1 MFVRSRRT
9 SLLAVLVSATAFVV
23 AACGGSDS
31 GSDTGGD
38 AKPTKQQE
46 ASATKQIDINEQPL
60 DKVKQGGTIRWAVD
74 QLSTQWNYNQI
85 NGPNSATAQVL
96 YGVMPYVFIADKTA
110 TTSPNPDYLTSA
122 KADNSSGKQVVTMEI
137 NPKAKWSDGTPITE
151 KDFETQWDAL
161 KDPTSKYQI
170 ASSTGYDRIE
180 SVKQGKD
187 EHEVIATFSKPFAD
201 WKSLWSPMY
210 PAKYQDTADHF
221 NKGYFNKIPVTA
233 GPFKVD
239 KIDKSAKTVTMTA
252 DPNWWGAKPKLDRI
266 ITRSLEGDA
275 GVNAFVNGEVDVNLL
290 PNDPAS
296 YKRAKSAKNGVIRV
310 AGGPDFRHFT
320 FNGTS
325 PNLSDVNVRQAIAMS
340 INRNAINKADLTGL
354 PWPARTMDN
363 HFLVN
368 TQAGYKAN
376 AGTVGQYD
384 PEKAKQMLD
393 AAGWKMGSG
402 GFRTKGGKT
411 LDLRF
416 VIPVGIAG
424 EQAGRRADPG
434 DAEGCRRQDRRPRR
448 AERGLL
454 RQVRHPGQLR
464 HHAVLVARDAVP
476 DLVGAVD
483 LRQPDEGLLGRA
495 ADPAELR
502 PRRLQGD
509 RRPDE
514 QGGGDAR
521 PERGVRPH
529 QPGGRRNLE
538 RGPLG
543 GLLPAAADERRQQEP
558 RERRLVRLRAAR
570 LHEDR
575 VHERAELR
583 RVTD

>member
-1 MFVRSRRT
+1 VFVRSRRA
-9 SLLAVLVSATAFVV
+9 SLLAVLVSAAAFVV

-31 GSDTGGD
+31 GSDTGGN
-38 AKPTKQQE
+38 AKPTKSQE

-96 YGVMPYVFIADKTA
+96 YGVMPYAFIADKTA

-151 KDFETQWDAL
+151 KDFETQWNAL

-187 EHEVIATFSKPFAD
+187 EREVIATFSKPFAD
-201 WKSLWSPMY
+201 WKSLWSPFY
-210 PAKYQDTADHF
+210 PAKYQDSADHF

-233 GPFKVD
+233 GPFKVE
-239 KIDKSAKTVTMTA
+239 KIDKSAKTVTMVA

-296 YKRAKSAKNGVIRV
+296 YKRAKSAKGGVIRV

-368 TQAGYKAN
+368 TQAGYKSN
-376 AGTVGQYD
+376 SGTVGQYN

-393 AAGWKMGSG
+393 AAGWKQGSG

-411 LDLRF
+411 LELRF
-416 VIPVGIAG
+416 VIPVGIPASKQEG
-424 EQAGRRADPG
+424 ELTQAMLKDVGVKVTV
-434 DAEGCRRQDRRPRR
+434 Q
-448 AERGLL
+448 
-454 RQVRHPGQLR
+454 
-464 HHAVLVARDAVP
+464 AVP
-476 DLVGAVD
+476 SEDFFDKYVTPGNFDITPFSWLGTPFPISSAQSIYANPTKDSSGELQIQQNFARVGSKEIDDLMDKAEETLDPNEAFNLTNQADAAIWNEVHSVVFYQRPQMTGVNKNLANVGSYGFA
-483 LRQPDEGLLGRA
+483 QPDYAKIGFMSA
-495 ADPAELR
+495 PS
-502 PRRLQGD
+502 
-509 RRPDE
+509 
-514 QGGGDAR
+514 
-521 PERGVRPH
+521 
-529 QPGGRRNLE
+529 
-538 RGPLG
+538 
-543 GLLPAAADERRQQEP
+543 
-558 RERRLVRLRAAR
+558 
-570 LHEDR
+570 
-575 VHERAELR
+575 
-583 RVTD
+583 

>member
-1 MFVRSRRT
+1 MFVRSRRA

-23 AACGGSDS
+23 AACGGSGS
-31 GSDTGGD
+31 GSDTGGN

-74 QLSTQWNYNQI
+74 QFSTQWNYNQL
-85 NGPNSATAQVL
+85 NGPEASTAQVL
-96 YGVMPYVFIADKTA
+96 YGVMPYAFIADKTA
-110 TTSPNPDYLTSA
+110 KTSPNPEYLTSA
-122 KADNSSGKQVVTMEI
+122 KAETTGGKQVVTLEI

-151 KDFETQWDAL
+151 KDFETQWTAL
-161 KDPTSKYQI
+161 KDPSGKYQI
-170 ASSTGYDRIE
+170 ASSTGYDRIG

-187 EHEVIATFSKPFAD
+187 EREVIATFDKPFAD
-201 WKSLWSPMY
+201 WMSLWSPLY
-210 PAKYQDTADHF
+210 PAKYQDSPEHF
-221 NKGYFNKIPVTA
+221 NKGYLNKIPLTS

-239 KIDKSAKTVTMTA
+239 KIDKSAKTVTMVA

-266 ITRSLEGDA
+266 ITRALELDA

-325 PNLSDVNVRQAIAMS
+325 PNLSDVNVRQAIAMA

-376 AGTVGQYD
+376 AGTVGQYNPD
-384 PEKAKQMLD
+384 KAKQMLD
-393 AAGWKMGSG
+393 AAGWKQGSG

-411 LDLRF
+411 LELRF
-416 VIPVGIAG
+416 VIPTGVAASKQEGELTQAMLKDVGVKLDVRSVPSDDFFDKYVSTGNFDITPFSWLGTPFPISSAQSIYANPTKDANG
-424 EQAGRRADPG
+424 ELQIQQNFARVGSKEIDDLMDKAEETLDQNEAFDLINQADTLVWN
-434 DAEGCRRQDRRPRR
+434 EVHSITFYQRPQMNGVNKNL
-448 AERGLL
+448 AN
-454 RQVRHPGQLR
+454 
-464 HHAVLVARDAVP
+464 
-476 DLVGAVD
+476 VGSYGFA
-483 LRQPDEGLLGRA
+483 QPDYTKIGFMSA
-495 ADPAELR
+495 PS
-502 PRRLQGD
+502 
-509 RRPDE
+509 
-514 QGGGDAR
+514 
-521 PERGVRPH
+521 
-529 QPGGRRNLE
+529 
-538 RGPLG
+538 
-543 GLLPAAADERRQQEP
+543 
-558 RERRLVRLRAAR
+558 
-570 LHEDR
+570 
-575 VHERAELR
+575 
-583 RVTD
+583 